1 MTQREAL
8 KKNKQIKNSVR
19 IMLCTAGEWLIDS
32 VTYGQ
37 NGRGLADEIKATKV
51 EREHVAGLTT
61 PIAVF
66 TLCLVLS
73 LCLVLLLDLEFNIL
87 R

>member
-37 NGRGLADEIKATKV
+37 NGRGLADESNKGRKRTCGWFDDSNCSVYI
-51 EREHVAGLTT
+51 
-61 PIAVF
+61 VF
-66 TLCLVLS
+66 SFIVVFS
-73 LCLVLLLDLEFNIL
+73 FIIGFRV
-87 R
+87 